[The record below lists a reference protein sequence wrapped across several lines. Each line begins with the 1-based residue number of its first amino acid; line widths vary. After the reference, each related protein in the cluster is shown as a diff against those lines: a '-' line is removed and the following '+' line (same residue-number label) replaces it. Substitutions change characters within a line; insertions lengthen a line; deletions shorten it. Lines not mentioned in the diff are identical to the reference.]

1 MPEHPSSCCQRCYL
15 QAQCHYRHYWQ
26 QVIVLAVP
34 SEPLAPLLAWG
45 RGLVPG
51 LAHRRQQG

>member
-15 QAQCHYRHYWQ
+15 QDQCHCRHYWQ

-34 SEPLAPLLAWG
+34 SEPLAPLLALV